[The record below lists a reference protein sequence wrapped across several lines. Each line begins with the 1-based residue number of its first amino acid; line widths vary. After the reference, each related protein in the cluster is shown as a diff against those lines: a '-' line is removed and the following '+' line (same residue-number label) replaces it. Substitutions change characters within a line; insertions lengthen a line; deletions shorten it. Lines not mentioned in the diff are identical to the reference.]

1 MNTPFHKLR
10 SLAATAAMV
19 AGFGLITAA
28 TAAAASAGE
37 PPMLSVGSAFVDAG
51 GGPGS
56 FSSVRAS
63 EAMFGQRTVQ
73 HEFVRLRRAY
83 GARNLNRFV
92 KIYDFAV
99 NDAWQRAGQD
109 NVGFPPP
116 ASLAGKTL
124 ALALVK
130 AGTSGHDTFS
140 FGRML
145 GTALTP
151 RVAHQVT
158 RDITARFG
166 AAAEARFSRM
176 ADAAFVDFARTL
188 GNRNLRSAASGT
200 SS

>member
-1 MNTPFHKLR
+1 MNTPFYKLG
-10 SLAATAAMV
+10 SLAAIAAMI
-19 AGFGLITAA
+19 AGFGFITAA
-28 TAAAASAGE
+28 TTAAASAGE

-92 KIYDFAV
+92 RIYDFAV

-124 ALALVK
+124 ALALVR
-130 AGTSGHDTFS
+130 AGTSGQDTFS

-145 GTALTP
+145 GTTLTQ

-176 ADAAFVDFARTL
+176 ADAEFVDFARTL
-188 GNRNLRSAASGT
+188 WDRHLRSADHGT